1 MAIDSY
7 STLVDAICDRMNDA
21 SLEAY
26 APEFIQLAE
35 SSFNRRLISLDM
47 EGTATIAAD
56 ASIPVPSDYKG
67 AMSLRIDDY
76 PPLAQLS
83 ADDFQTKWS
92 EANPGRPENFA
103 IFGGVINL
111 GPAPDQAY
119 TVTMNYLRTLAPLT
133 ATNTTNWLLEQ
144 HPDLYLS
151 AALVEAEVRGWN
163 DERAAILNGRVEG
176 MIAEINT
183 HDARR
188 RRGNLTD
195 AVAAEYF

>member
-7 STLVDAICDRMNDA
+7 STLVDAICDRMNDTGL
-21 SLEAY
+21 SDY

-35 SSFNRRLISLDM
+35 ASFNRRLNSLDM

-56 ASIPVPSDYKG
+56 DSIPVPSDYKG

-76 PPLAQLS
+76 APLAQLS
-83 ADDFQTKWS
+83 ADDFQTKWH

-111 GPAPDQAY
+111 GPAPDTSY
-119 TVTMNYLRTLAPLT
+119 TVAMAYLRTLTPLT
-133 ATNTTNWLLEQ
+133 SVNTTNWLLEQ
-144 HPDLYLS
+144 HPDLYLMGS
-151 AALVEAEVRGWN
+151 LLQAEFRGWN
-163 DERAAILNGRVEG
+163 DDRLPLINSAVEG
-176 MIAEINT
+176 MIAEINA
-183 HDARR
+183 HEARR
-188 RRGNLTD
+188 KRGNLVD